1 MELIDTLQAL
11 GIELPSKA
19 YVIGVL
25 LFSIVGMVAFWKGRK
40 RKRAA
45 LRWLGLALML
55 YPYVVWST
63 QGIYIVGVGLCIA
76 LGLLWSPPAQTP
88 R

>member
-19 YVIGVL
+19 YFIGVL
-25 LFSIVGMVAFWKGRK
+25 LFSIVGMVAFWRGRK
-40 RKRAA
+40 LKRAPVK
-45 LRWLGLALML
+45 WLGIALML

-63 QGIYIVGVGLCIA
+63 EGIYLLGIGLCAA
-76 LGLLWSPPAQTP
+76 LAVYWSPTAQAP
-88 R
+88 H